1 MLLLIMASLA
11 IIGYV
16 EMTPLIKQARIKALI
31 LYCSIFTPA
40 FLLCLL
46 LTMNIK
52 LPSPAPGLD
61 KLMKI
66 LFKSFSFLFPQQ

>member
-1 MLLLIMASLA
+1 MASLA

-31 LYCSIFTPA
+31 LYCSIFLPA
-40 FLLCLL
+40 FILCLL

-52 LPSPAPGLD
+52 LPSPAQGLD
-61 KLMKI
+61 KLTKT